1 MIGGSQSVLE
11 AVSIII
17 EAEHLTVS
25 LPSCRMEP
33 PVNYSLASDSI
44 LLTREDTTRRR
55 PMVKEVDAKDS
66 DVEEDGSRWRGMWKE
81 ERL

>member
-1 MIGGSQSVLE
+1 
-11 AVSIII
+11 
-17 EAEHLTVS
+17 
-25 LPSCRMEP
+25 MEP